1 MFSMVGL
8 ALHAVKCQAISSDRY
23 VTTNPI
29 AKYNRPIMGSISI
42 AINQGTRL
50 IKQHKHG
57 LLFIIP
63 EPEHVAVL
71 LSCAGNFC
79 QLLTSLAM
87 SKFLPIRTAKVYPSF
102 HV

>member
-29 AKYNRPIMGSISI
+29 AKYNRPMMGSISI

-57 LLFIIP
+57 LLFIRL
-63 EPEHVAVL
+63 EPEHVAL
-71 LSCAGNFC
+71 L
-79 QLLTSLAM
+79 LLMYISYMTIILMISLTNA
-87 SKFLPIRTAKVYPSF
+87 
-102 HV
+102 